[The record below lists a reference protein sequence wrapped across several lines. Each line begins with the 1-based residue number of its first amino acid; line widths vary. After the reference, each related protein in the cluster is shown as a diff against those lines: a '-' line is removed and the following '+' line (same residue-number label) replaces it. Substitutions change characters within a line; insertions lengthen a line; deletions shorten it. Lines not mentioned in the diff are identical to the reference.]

1 MCNTL
6 VDKNKF
12 TIMAETA
19 VAKQPSQ
26 KALAVKNFKAVL
38 DNSYYQEQLKNVMK
52 ENAGTFAASL
62 LELVTSDEKLL
73 ACDGRLLMAEAMK
86 AASLHL
92 PLNKQLGYAYI
103 VPYGNTPTM
112 IIGYKGLYQLAIRS
126 GLYKNINADVVYEGE
141 YQGYDKISG
150 ELHLDGVKNSNKI
163 VGYFAF
169 LELTNGFR
177 KMMYMSL
184 DDMCS
189 YAKKYSA
196 TLRNCKMTNQ
206 QLEEM
211 AQKQAESG
219 PGNTVGWYGNFNDMA
234 TKTVLRRLLSKYGYL
249 SIEMQTA
256 MTVDDVPTAEAQR
269 DSEFAEDKKV
279 IVVDAETGE
288 IKDEAGSNAQDATAS
303 TAAAAPASSRRKLS

>member
-1 MCNTL
+1 MT
-6 VDKNKF
+6 
-12 TIMAETA
+12 ETA

-38 DNSYYQEQLKNVMK
+38 DNSYYQDQLKNVMK

-62 LELVTSDEKLL
+62 MELVTSDDKLL

-112 IIGYKGLYQLAIRS
+112 IVGYKGLYQLAIRS

-150 ELHLDGVKNSNKI
+150 ELHLDGVQSSDKI

-206 QLEEM
+206 QLAEM

-288 IKDEAGSNAQDATAS
+288 VNQPANDAS
-303 TAAAAPASSRRKLS
+303 AAPAEAQTSNHRKLV

>member
-1 MCNTL
+1 
-6 VDKNKF
+6 
-12 TIMAETA
+12 MAETEL
-19 VAKQPSQ
+19 AKAQPSQ
-26 KALAVKNFKAVL
+26 KAVAVNNFKAVL
-38 DNSYYQEQLKNVMK
+38 DCSYYQEQLKNVMK

-62 LELVTSDEKLL
+62 MELVTSDDKLL
-73 ACDGRLLMAEAMK
+73 ACNARLLMAEAMK

-112 IIGYKGLYQLAIRS
+112 IVGYKGLYQLAIRS

-150 ELHLDGVKNSNKI
+150 ELHLDGEKTSNRI

-206 QLEEM
+206 QLAEM
-211 AQKQAESG
+211 AQKQAELG

-256 MTVDDVPTAEAQR
+256 ITVDDVPTAEAQR
-269 DSEFAEDKKV
+269 DEEFAEAKNV
-279 IVVDAETGE
+279 ITVNADTGE
-288 IKDEAGSNAQDATAS
+288 VVNTEEVHDEQPKAKKFN
-303 TAAAAPASSRRKLS
+303 LS

>member
-1 MCNTL
+1 
-6 VDKNKF
+6 
-12 TIMAETA
+12 MAETA

-73 ACDGRLLMAEAMK
+73 ACDSRLLMAEAMK

-150 ELHLDGVKNSNKI
+150 ELHLDGMKSSNKI

-206 QLEEM
+206 QLAEM

-256 MTVDDVPTAEAQR
+256 MTVDDVPTAEEQR

-288 IKDEAGSNAQDATAS
+288 IKDEAGSNAQASTAP

>member
-1 MCNTL
+1 
-6 VDKNKF
+6 
-12 TIMAETA
+12 MADTA
-19 VAKQPSQ
+19 VAKAQPSQ
-26 KALAVKNFKAVL
+26 KAVAVSNFKAVL

-62 LELVTSDEKLL
+62 MELVTSDDKLL

-112 IIGYKGLYQLAIRS
+112 IVGYKGLYQLAIRS

-150 ELHLDGVKNSNKI
+150 ELHLDGEKTSNRI

-206 QLEEM
+206 QLAEM
-211 AQKQAESG
+211 AQKQAELG

-256 MTVDDVPTAEAQR
+256 MTVDDVPTAEEQR
-269 DSEFAEDKKV
+269 DSEFAEAKNV
-279 IVVDAETGE
+279 ITVNADTGGVVNAEE
-288 IKDEAGSNAQDATAS
+288 VHDEQPQAQKFS
-303 TAAAAPASSRRKLS
+303 LS

>member
-1 MCNTL
+1 
-6 VDKNKF
+6 
-12 TIMAETA
+12 MAETA
-19 VAKQPSQ
+19 VAKAQPSK
-26 KALAVKNFKAVL
+26 KAVAVSNFKAVL

-62 LELVTSDEKLL
+62 MELVTSDDKLL
-73 ACDGRLLMAEAMK
+73 ACDARLLMAEAMK

-112 IIGYKGLYQLAIRS
+112 IVGYKGLYQLAIRS

-150 ELHLDGVKNSNKI
+150 ELHLDGEKTSNKI

-206 QLEEM
+206 QLAEM

-269 DSEFAEDKKV
+269 DEEFAEAKNV
-279 IVVDAETGE
+279 ITVNADTGE
-288 IKDEAGSNAQDATAS
+288 VVNAEEVHDEQPQQAQKFS
-303 TAAAAPASSRRKLS
+303 LS

>member
-1 MCNTL
+1 
-6 VDKNKF
+6 
-12 TIMAETA
+12 MAETS

-150 ELHLDGVKNSNKI
+150 ELHLDGVKSSNKI

-206 QLEEM
+206 QLAEM

-288 IKDEAGSNAQDATAS
+288 INQPANDAS
-303 TAAAAPASSRRKLS
+303 AAPAEPQTSSHRKLV

>member
-1 MCNTL
+1 MT
-6 VDKNKF
+6 
-12 TIMAETA
+12 ETA

-52 ENAGTFAASL
+52 ETAGTFAASL

-73 ACDGRLLMAEAMK
+73 ACDSRLLMAEAMK

-150 ELHLDGVKNSNKI
+150 ELHLDGMKSSNKI

-206 QLEEM
+206 QLAEM

-256 MTVDDVPTAEAQR
+256 MTVDDVPTAEEQR

-288 IKDEAGSNAQDATAS
+288 IKDEAGSNAQASTAP

>member
-1 MCNTL
+1 MAT
-6 VDKNKF
+6 NK
-12 TIMAETA
+12 
-19 VAKQPSQ
+19 Q
-26 KALAVKNFKAVL
+26 LAVKSFNDTLNNA
-38 DNSYYQEQLKNVMK
+38 YYQAQLKSTMK
-52 ENAGTFAASL
+52 DNAGTFATSL
-62 LELVTSDEKLL
+62 MELVTSDEKLL
-73 ACDGRLLMAEAMK
+73 ACNPQMLMAEAMK

-103 VPYGNTPTM
+103 VPYGTTPTM

-126 GLYKNINADVVYEGE
+126 GLYKNINADIVYEGE

-150 ELHLDGVKNSNKI
+150 ELHLDGEKTSNKV

-196 TLRNCKMTNQ
+196 TLRNCKMTNE
-206 QLEEM
+206 QLAEM
-211 AQKQAESG
+211 AQKQAETG
-219 PGNTVGWYGNFNDMA
+219 PGNSVGWYGNFNDMA

-269 DSEFAEDKKV
+269 DSEFSEAKEV
-279 IVVDAETGE
+279 ITVDAETGE
-288 IKDEAGSNAQDATAS
+288 IDPQPTAETQGAMAGAPSADTAEAKSNN
-303 TAAAAPASSRRKLS
+303 PFGKL

>member
-1 MCNTL
+1 
-6 VDKNKF
+6 
-12 TIMAETA
+12 MAETA

-73 ACDGRLLMAEAMK
+73 SCDGRLLMAEAMK

-150 ELHLDGVKNSNKI
+150 ELHLDGVKSSNKI

-206 QLEEM
+206 QLAEM

-256 MTVDDVPTAEAQR
+256 MTVDDVPTAEEQR

-288 IKDEAGSNAQDATAS
+288 INQPANDASAATAE
-303 TAAAAPASSRRKLS
+303 PQNSSHRKLV

>member
-1 MCNTL
+1 
-6 VDKNKF
+6 
-12 TIMAETA
+12 MAETA
-19 VAKQPSQ
+19 VATKQPSQ
-26 KALAVKNFKAVL
+26 KALLVSNFKAVL
-38 DNSYYQEQLKNVMK
+38 DNGYYQEQLKNVMK

-103 VPYGNTPTM
+103 VPYGKTPTM
-112 IIGYKGLYQLAIRS
+112 IVGYKGLYQLAIRS
-126 GLYKNINADVVYEGE
+126 GLYKNINADIVYEGE

-150 ELHLDGVKNSNKI
+150 ELHLDGAKSSNKI

-177 KMMYMSL
+177 KMMYMTL

-196 TLRNCKMTNQ
+196 TLRNCTMTNQ
-206 QLEEM
+206 QLADM
-211 AQKQAESG
+211 AQKQAEAG
-219 PGNTVGWYGNFNDMA
+219 PGNSVGWYGNFNDMA

-288 IKDEAGSNAQDATAS
+288 IKEPAGESNAQPVIAAS
-303 TAAAAPASSRRKLS
+303 ASAAPASSHRKLS

>member
-1 MCNTL
+1 
-6 VDKNKF
+6 
-12 TIMAETA
+12 MAETA

-103 VPYGNTPTM
+103 VPYGNTPTR
-112 IIGYKGLYQLAIRS
+112 IIGD
-126 GLYKNINADVVYEGE
+126 INADVVYEGE

-150 ELHLDGVKNSNKI
+150 ELHLDGVKSSNKI

-206 QLEEM
+206 QLAEM

-256 MTVDDVPTAEAQR
+256 MTVDDVPTAEEQR

-288 IKDEAGSNAQDATAS
+288 INHTANDASAS
-303 TAAAAPASSRRKLS
+303 PVEPQTSSHRKLV

>member
-1 MCNTL
+1 MT
-6 VDKNKF
+6 
-12 TIMAETA
+12 ETA

-73 ACDGRLLMAEAMK
+73 ACDSRLLMAEAMK

-150 ELHLDGVKNSNKI
+150 ELHLDGMKSSNKI

-206 QLEEM
+206 QLAEM

-256 MTVDDVPTAEAQR
+256 MTVDDVPTAEEQR

-288 IKDEAGSNAQDATAS
+288 IKDEAGSNAQASTAP

>member
-1 MCNTL
+1 MASEKQLAVQTFNNTL
-6 VDKNKF
+6 NN
-12 TIMAETA
+12 A
-19 VAKQPSQ
+19 
-26 KALAVKNFKAVL
+26 
-38 DNSYYQEQLKNVMK
+38 YYQAQLKSTMK
-52 ENAGTFAASL
+52 ENAGTFATSL
-62 LELVTSDEKLL
+62 MELVTSDEKLL
-73 ACDGRLLMAEAMK
+73 ACNPQLLMAEAMK

-126 GLYKNINADVVYEGE
+126 GLYRNINADIVYEGE

-150 ELHLDGVKNSNKI
+150 ELRLDGEKTSNKV

-196 TLRNCKMTNQ
+196 TLRNCKQTNQ
-206 QLEEM
+206 QLAEM

-219 PGNTVGWYGNFNDMA
+219 PGNSVGWYGNFNDMA

-249 SIEMQTA
+249 SIEMQNA
-256 MTVDDVPTAEAQR
+256 MTVDDIPVAEEKR
-269 DSEFAEDKKV
+269 DTEFAEAKE
-279 IVVDAETGE
+279 IMDANGKIEQLNSQKESSGE
-288 IKDEAGSNAQDATAS
+288 QPSKAFEL
-303 TAAAAPASSRRKLS
+303 K

>member
-1 MCNTL
+1 
-6 VDKNKF
+6 
-12 TIMAETA
+12 MAETA

-150 ELHLDGVKNSNKI
+150 ELHLDGVKSSNKI

-196 TLRNCKMTNQ
+196 TLRNCEMTNQ
-206 QLEEM
+206 QLAEM

-256 MTVDDVPTAEAQR
+256 MTVDDVPTAEEQR

-288 IKDEAGSNAQDATAS
+288 INQPANDAS
-303 TAAAAPASSRRKLS
+303 AAPAEPQTSSHRKLV

>member
-1 MCNTL
+1 
-6 VDKNKF
+6 
-12 TIMAETA
+12 MAETA

-62 LELVTSDEKLL
+62 LELVTSDENLL

-112 IIGYKGLYQLAIRS
+112 IIGDKGLYQLAIRS

-150 ELHLDGVKNSNKI
+150 ELHLDGVKSSNKI

-288 IKDEAGSNAQDATAS
+288 INQPASDAS
-303 TAAAAPASSRRKLS
+303 AAPAEPQTSSHRKLV

>member
-1 MCNTL
+1 
-6 VDKNKF
+6 
-12 TIMAETA
+12 MAETEL
-19 VAKQPSQ
+19 AKAQPSQ
-26 KALAVKNFKAVL
+26 KAVAVNNFKAVL
-38 DNSYYQEQLKNVMK
+38 DCSYYQEQLKNVMK
-52 ENAGTFAASL
+52 ENAGTFSASL
-62 LELVTSDEKLL
+62 MELVTSDDKLL
-73 ACDGRLLMAEAMK
+73 ACNARLLMAEAMK

-112 IIGYKGLYQLAIRS
+112 IVGYKGLYQLAIRS

-150 ELHLDGVKNSNKI
+150 ELHLDGEKTSNRI

-206 QLEEM
+206 QLAEM
-211 AQKQAESG
+211 AQKQAELG

-269 DSEFAEDKKV
+269 DEEFAEAKNV
-279 IVVDAETGE
+279 ITVNADTGE
-288 IKDEAGSNAQDATAS
+288 VVNADEVHDEQSQQAQKFS
-303 TAAAAPASSRRKLS
+303 LS

>member
-1 MCNTL
+1 
-6 VDKNKF
+6 
-12 TIMAETA
+12 MAETA
-19 VAKQPSQ
+19 VAKQPSK

-150 ELHLDGVKNSNKI
+150 ELHLDGVKSSNKI

-288 IKDEAGSNAQDATAS
+288 INQPANDAS
-303 TAAAAPASSRRKLS
+303 AAPAEPQTSSHRKLV

>member
-1 MCNTL
+1 
-6 VDKNKF
+6 
-12 TIMAETA
+12 MAETA

-126 GLYKNINADVVYEGE
+126 GLYKNINSDVVYEGE

-150 ELHLDGVKNSNKI
+150 ELHLDGVKSSNKI

-184 DDMCS
+184 DEMCS

-206 QLEEM
+206 QLSEM

-256 MTVDDVPTAEAQR
+256 MTVDDVPTAEEQR
-269 DSEFAEDKKV
+269 DSEFEEDKKV

-288 IKDEAGSNAQDATAS
+288 INQPANDAS
-303 TAAAAPASSRRKLS
+303 AAHAEPQTSSHRKLV

>member
-1 MCNTL
+1 
-6 VDKNKF
+6 
-12 TIMAETA
+12 MAEIA

-38 DNSYYQEQLKNVMK
+38 DNSYYQEQLKNVMN

-150 ELHLDGVKNSNKI
+150 ELHLDGVKSSNKI

-206 QLEEM
+206 QLAEM

-219 PGNTVGWYGNFNDMA
+219 PGNTVGWYGNFSDMA

-256 MTVDDVPTAEAQR
+256 MTVDDVPTAEEQR

-288 IKDEAGSNAQDATAS
+288 INHTANDASAS
-303 TAAAAPASSRRKLS
+303 TAEPQTSSHRKLV